1 MVEFEVEGI
10 PEGDKARVTEEV
22 ANRIQESGLA
32 NFITKV
38 VIASDFG
45 AAVERIQGQDDAQP
59 YNPVHDYG
67 RAVAKTIHSV
77 RGGQISFSIV
87 FDARLFST
95 SKDEGFLD
103 RQYFIFH
110 ELGHVRN
117 GVLRFKNLPE
127 PSPGPAGN
135 KAELQRENA
144 WRIWEEYYSERSAAE
159 TIAGVCQAVSPG
171 IEVGFAATLHHA
183 DQVLTYLDGFGTFV
197 RDQVRSFRY
206 RQIDTMELTSS
217 VTNKIRAIVTPLAYV
232 FALEGLNQRIS
243 DKVAQ
248 IEKHPN
254 YQTFFQNGWQ
264 AIVVALRDWYR
275 DKDTFRRD
283 LLERAAEGYG
293 GILLSAGLELSDR
306 PHGYYV
312 LVRDV

>member
-1 MVEFEVEGI
+1 LVEFEVEGI
-10 PEGDKARVTEEV
+10 PDGDKARVTEEV
-22 ANRIQESGLA
+22 VSRIQESGLA
-32 NFITKV
+32 SFIAKV
-38 VIASDFG
+38 VIASDLG
-45 AAVERIQGQDDAQP
+45 AAIERIQGQAGAEL

-67 RAVAKTIHSV
+67 RAIAKTMHAV
-77 RGGQISFSIV
+77 RDGQISFSIV

-117 GVLRFKNLPE
+117 GVLRFRNLPE
-127 PSPGPAGN
+127 PGPGPAGN

-159 TIAGVCQAVSPG
+159 TIARVCQAVSPG
-171 IEVGFAATLHHA
+171 IEVGFAATLDHA
-183 DQVLTYLDGFGTFV
+183 DQVLTFLDGFGTFV

-206 RQIDTMELTSS
+206 RQIDTTELTSS
-217 VTNKIRAIVTPLAYV
+217 VTNKIRAVVTLLAYV

-243 DKVAQ
+243 EKVAQ
-248 IEKHPN
+248 IEKDPS

-264 AIVVALRDWYR
+264 AIVVALRAWYQ
-275 DKDTFRRD
+275 DKDAFRRD

-293 GILLSAGLELSDR
+293 GILLSAGLELTDR
-306 PHGYYV
+306 PQGYYV
-312 LVRDV
+312 QVRDV